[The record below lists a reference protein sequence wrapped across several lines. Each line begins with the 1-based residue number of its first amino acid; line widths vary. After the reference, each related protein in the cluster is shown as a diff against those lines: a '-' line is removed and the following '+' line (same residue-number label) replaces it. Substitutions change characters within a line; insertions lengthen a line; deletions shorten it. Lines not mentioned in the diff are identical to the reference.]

1 MPHFRCLA
9 CKSRLYSASTPAG
22 APCPGCGSPLESV
35 GALAEL
41 AGLRLISSGSG
52 DSARRTDAG
61 GGGIA
66 ALAAAVALPVPNEK
80 TGASS

>member
-35 GALAEL
+35 GALSEL
-41 AGLRLISSGSG
+41 AGLRLISSGS
-52 DSARRTDAG
+52 DDARRTDAG

-66 ALAAAVALPVPNEK
+66 ALAAAVALPVPDEK
-80 TGASS
+80 TGASG